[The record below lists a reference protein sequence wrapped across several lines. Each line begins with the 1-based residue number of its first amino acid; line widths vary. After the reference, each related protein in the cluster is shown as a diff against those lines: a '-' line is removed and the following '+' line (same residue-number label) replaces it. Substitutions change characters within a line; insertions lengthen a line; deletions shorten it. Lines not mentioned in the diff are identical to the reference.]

1 MLDFQPLSTL
11 KQKSRNRL
19 DVENDMISSHQHT
32 PKRFKASFTDVSSVV
47 PLIIAYVLFSFAYE
61 RKHSESNT

>member
-19 DVENDMISSHQHT
+19 DVDNDMRLVVTNIHPSVSRLVSQMQAQSSHW
-32 PKRFKASFTDVSSVV
+32 
-47 PLIIAYVLFSFAYE
+47 L
-61 RKHSESNT
+61 